1 MAKSKIVKAKTD
13 ALTDEEIV
21 ALTLKNKDFYLY
33 IMKRYETKLS
43 RYITRIANFRP
54 EDSED
59 ILQEV
64 FLKAY
69 LNLYDFDRKLK
80 FSSWIYRIC
89 HNEVISFWR
98 KKKPE
103 NADLQLFENS
113 LHLAVTSPIYQEL
126 EIKLNKEK
134 IDIIL
139 AQMPINFREIMVLRY
154 FEEREYVEI
163 SDILKIP
170 INTVGTLIS
179 RAKKIFKKLTMQ
191 NKIKF

>member
-1 MAKSKIVKAKTD
+1 MTKPQIIKAKIG

-21 ALTLKNKDFYLY
+21 ALTLKNKDFYLH

-43 RYITRIANFRP
+43 RYITRIANLRP

-113 LHLAVTSPIYQEL
+113 LHIAITSPIYQEL

-154 FEEREYVEI
+154 FEEREYAEI

-179 RAKKIFKKLTMQ
+179 RAKKVFKKLSVQ
-191 NKIKF
+191 NKIEF